1 MSCVILS
8 LKKTKGCCFFA
19 SGIKRSE
26 NGRKF
31 ILSGQLSAKNS
42 EKKTG
47 LLKKTKK
54 AALWR
59 PFSCSPRAERRGQRS
74 NITD

>member
-1 MSCVILS
+1 MILS

-19 SGIKRSE
+19 PGIKRSE

-42 EKKTG
+42 DKKTG
-47 LLKKTKK
+47 AFEKNKKG
-54 AALWR
+54 
-59 PFSCSPRAERRGQRS
+59 RAVATLFMLTTR
-74 NITD
+74 